1 VCDRVLSAVHA
12 THGYDARE
20 HQHRDMLL
28 AGIVDPLDV
37 TLAALQNAAEFAAL
51 LLTTAA
57 TVHEVK
63 P

>member
-1 VCDRVLSAVHA
+1 
-12 THGYDARE
+12 
-20 HQHRDMLL
+20 MLL